1 MKKNM
6 NMKKKMKMKK
16 RKLVASL
23 VLTILFSITCAE
35 MGTAQSTPT
44 DVALFD
50 LDVHD
55 GDFGF
60 DICQKALD
68 TTATNLKGRGYT
80 KAVFFGSTPN
90 YNFADIATDADALAI
105 TEGTVKTGNL
115 AVFFDNGGENKEP
128 KTTFSQRIGGGPIVS
143 ASVTLETFLE
153 RAVTALK
160 AENFNSDTDASS
172 FVSFF
177 GGGSTGSWSFTKS
190 ADAAYDAEKSCSGA
204 TSTANMGKAGKTGT
218 LSYDATCSTP
228 LYVVCVAR

>member
-1 MKKNM
+1 MKK
-6 NMKKKMKMKK
+6 KKKMKMKMKK

-35 MGTAQSTPT
+35 MGTTQSTLT

-50 LDVHD
+50 LDVQD

-128 KTTFSQRIGGGPIVS
+128 KTTFSQRIGGQIVS
-143 ASVTLETFLE
+143 ASITLEAFLE
-153 RAVTALK
+153 RAVTGLK
-160 AENFNSDTDASS
+160 ADDFSSDMDASS

-190 ADAAYDAEKSCSGA
+190 ADATYDAENSCKGATSSRDEDTGKAGTTGNLAYDAACHRE
-204 TSTANMGKAGKTGT
+204 
-218 LSYDATCSTP
+218 